1 MKKRYMFALLP
12 ALLLVA
18 LAIMLGGCGKKKD
31 EGKIPVTSSSNEA
44 LSEFL
49 EGRTLSDNLRVT
61 DAIEHFQKALAK
73 DPNFAMA
80 HLHLAQAAGTN
91 KELFDHLKQ
100 AVALSNKVSE
110 GERLCILG
118 LEAGTYRDPIKQREL
133 YQQLATLFPTD
144 ERALMLLGTNYFIQQ
159 DYPKAAEYLNTATV
173 VAPAFAPAYNQ
184 LGYSYLFLNRF
195 AEAENIFKKYTEL
208 IPNDPNP
215 YDSYAELLL
224 KMGRF
229 DEAITQ
235 YRKALS
241 LDPKFIGSFNG
252 IAAALM
258 YEGKYDDALAE
269 TQKAYDAARNEG
281 EQRTAL
287 FTKTVIYLDHG
298 KFDLG
303 LQEMENQYAISEKS
317 TDVAS
322 MANDLIVMGSILLE
336 MGKYDDARGRFDKA
350 ANIIVQSDL
359 PPAVKKNAERFH
371 HYYVA
376 QIALMKKDFNNANA
390 ELDQFRQEAEAIK
403 ALYQIRLVHE
413 TRGTIALM
421 QKNYDGTIA
430 ELEQANQQDPYNHY
444 RIALAYEAKGNKEKA
459 KQYFTQAAKFNG
471 LPSLNYAFVRTK
483 AEKMLAK
490 S

>member
-1 MKKRYMFALLP
+1 MKKRYVFTLLP
-12 ALLLVA
+12 VLLLVA
-18 LAIMLGGCGKKKD
+18 LAIMLGGCGKKN

-61 DAIEHFQKALAK
+61 DAIEHFQKALGK

-100 AVALSNKVSE
+100 AVTLSNKVSE

-118 LEAGTYRDPIKQREL
+118 LEAGIYRDPIKQREL
-133 YQQLATLFPTD
+133 YQQLVTLFPTD
-144 ERALMLLGTNYFIQQ
+144 ERALMLLGTNYFTQQ
-159 DYPKAAEYLNTATV
+159 DYPKAAEYLKKATV
-173 VAPAFAPAYNQ
+173 IAPAFAPAYNQ
-184 LGYSYLFLNRF
+184 LGYSYLFLNRL
-195 AEAENIFKKYTEL
+195 AEAENIFRKYTEL

-229 DEAITQ
+229 EEAITQ

-241 LDPKFIGSFNG
+241 LNPKFIGSFNG

-287 FTKTVIYLDHG
+287 FTKTIIYVDQG
-298 KFDLG
+298 KPDLG
-303 LQEMENQYAISEKS
+303 LQEMEKQYAISEKS
-317 TDVAS
+317 NDVAS
-322 MANDLIVMGSILLE
+322 MANDLIAMGSILLE
-336 MGKYDDARGRFDKA
+336 MGKYDDAKGRFDKA
-350 ANIIVQSDL
+350 TSIIAQSEL
-359 PPAVKKNAERFH
+359 PLAVKKNAERFG

-376 QIALMKKDFNNANA
+376 QVALMKKDFNSATA
-390 ELDQFRQEAEAIK
+390 ELDQFRQQAEAIK
-403 ALYQIRLVHE
+403 AQNQIRLVHE

-421 QKNYDGTIA
+421 QKNYDETVA

-444 RIALAYEAKGNKEKA
+444 RIAIAYQAKGNKEKA

-471 LPSLNYAFVRTK
+471 LPLLNYAFVRTK
-483 AEKMLAK
+483 AEKMLA
-490 S
+490 SS